1 MAAGKCL
8 VNGGIRVKDVTLE
21 STVSDGIAI
30 GAESRLLNGK
40 VRIPCLGD
48 DVFRRDRLTELIE
61 RATARPV
68 TLIAAPA
75 GSGKTV
81 ACAVW
86 AAEKARSRRVAWL
99 SLDEGDRE
107 PARFWASMTA
117 ALATGGTSA
126 VSELVPRSRDGGDDD
141 LPADLVNTMRRLSG
155 SVVLVLDDVHVL
167 AGSDVMPGLALLAHS
182 ASASLRLILSGR
194 SLPELHVAR
203 MRVAGTLSEIMPANL
218 ACTADEAEGYFA
230 ALGLTA
236 SAAERDQL
244 LGSVEGWMAGPRLAA
259 LIAARDGALSVG
271 AIAADPI
278 VADYLCDEVLDQQ
291 PAAIRRFLRRTSV
304 AERLTGGFADWLTG
318 DHGGTRILDQLSRSG
333 SFVSRNAQ
341 GRYRY
346 HPFLRQVLLGELRGG
361 MPDEVPGLLG
371 RAARWHTRDGD
382 AIEAVRCWAETG
394 DWERASLALTEAG
407 LAGVLPDRIG
417 ELEAALGLFPA
428 ARRRTDP
435 AVAAALGMAR
445 LCRGDPASADA
456 YLALAAAG
464 LDDRVPNRLVVELWL
479 AMLRTALLRTALLRT
494 AGQPDALAA
503 CWATAEQA
511 QVSASKQA
519 EHQALGLLWLALG
532 TARLRRWEITAARR
546 ALASARHQLT
556 AAGAIAMRERTQ
568 GWMAVT
574 EVLYGDLQ
582 AAAGTIER
590 LRSRV
595 PPDPAAAFFAAIAA
609 AYLAVE
615 QDDLVAAAR
624 LLDEADPGVVSWLP
638 GEPDA
643 ESLLMLARVRA
654 AIAEGDVAAAR
665 DMVRL
670 VCDKYGTDEPVPC
683 AVDADIA
690 LLAGDPTLTTA
701 ALAQSGG
708 ADARRAVRADQLAA
722 RARLLLA
729 LGDPAG
735 ALEAARH
742 CASDGELTLRDRI
755 TALVAATVASRRLGA
770 NREAARSLEQAL
782 GLAEPHRAYRPF
794 LDWGG
799 DVHSAIAIL
808 VAPASPA
815 AGFAARVREHLISRP
830 LVKPPDAAPGGRDAP
845 ALTASELAVLRLLRS
860 HMTNQEIADALY
872 LSVNTVKTHL
882 RAVYHKLGVSSRR
895 EAVDRGRRLRML

>member
-1 MAAGKCL
+1 
-8 VNGGIRVKDVTLE
+8 VTLE
-21 STVSDGIAI
+21 STVSDGIAMSM
-30 GAESRLLNGK
+30 EPRLLDGK
-40 VRIPCLGD
+40 VRIPCLGA

-61 RATARPV
+61 EATARPV
-68 TLIAAPA
+68 TMIAAPA

-81 ACAVW
+81 ACAGW
-86 AAEKARSRRVAWL
+86 ATAKARSRRVAWL

-107 PARFWASMTA
+107 PARFWAYMTA
-117 ALATGGTSA
+117 ALAAGGTSA
-126 VSELVPRSRDGGDDD
+126 ASALVPRSREADDE

-155 SVVLVLDDVHVL
+155 SVVLILDDVHL
-167 AGSDVMPGLALLAHS
+167 LSGSEVMPGLALLIHHAP
-182 ASASLRLILSGR
+182 ATLRLILCGR

-203 MRVAGTLSEIMPANL
+203 MRLAGTLSEIRPADL
-218 ACTADEAEGYFA
+218 ACTAEEAEEYFA

-244 LGSVEGWMAGPRLAA
+244 LGCMEGWMAGPRLAA

-278 VADYLCDEVLDQQ
+278 VADYLRDEVLDHQL
-291 PAAIRRFLRRTSV
+291 AATRRFLRRTSV

-318 DHGGTRILDQLSRSG
+318 ERGGTRILDQLSRAG
-333 SFVSRNAQ
+333 SFVSRDAQ
-341 GRYRY
+341 GKYRY

-361 MPDEVPGLLG
+361 LPEEVPGLLG

-382 AIEAVRCWAETG
+382 VIEAVRCWAEAG
-394 DWERASLALTEAG
+394 DWEHASLALTEAG

-428 ARRRTDP
+428 ARRGADP
-435 AVAAALGMAR
+435 AVAAALAVAR
-445 LCRGDPASADA
+445 LCRGDPASAAA
-456 YLALAAAG
+456 YIALAAAG
-464 LDDRVPNRLVVELWL
+464 LDDRVPNRPVIELWL
-479 AMLRTALLRTALLRT
+479 AMLAAAR
-494 AGQPDALAA
+494 QPDALAS
-503 CWATAEQA
+503 CWAMAERA
-511 QVSASKQA
+511 QLSASKQA
-519 EHQALGLLWLALG
+519 EHQAAGLLWLALG
-532 TARLRRWEITAARR
+532 TALLRRWEITAARR

-556 AAGAIAMRERTQ
+556 AAGATAMRERAQ

-582 AAAGTIER
+582 AAADIIIR

-595 PPDPAAAFFAAIAA
+595 PSDTAAAFFAAIAA
-609 AYLAVE
+609 AHLALE

-624 LLDEADPGVVSWLP
+624 LLDEADPGAVTWLP

-654 AIAEGDVAAAR
+654 AIAEGDVTTAR
-665 DMVRL
+665 DMVQL
-670 VCDKYGTDEPVPC
+670 VRDACGADEPVPC
-683 AVDADIA
+683 ALDADIA
-690 LLAGDPTLTTA
+690 LLAGDPRLATA
-701 ALAQSGG
+701 ALGLSGG
-708 ADARRAVRADQLAA
+708 VAADGAARADQLAA

-729 LGDPAG
+729 LGDPAA

-755 TALVAATVASRRLGA
+755 TALVAATLASRRLGA
-770 NREAARSLEQAL
+770 DREAATSLEKAL
-782 GLAEPHRAYRPF
+782 ALAEPHRAYRPF
-794 LDWGG
+794 LDMGG

-830 LVKPPDAAPGGRDAP
+830 LGRPPDAAPGGRETP

-895 EAVDRGRRLRML
+895 EAVDRGRRLHMV

>member
-1 MAAGKCL
+1 MKH
-8 VNGGIRVKDVTLE
+8 VTLE
-21 STVSDGIAI
+21 SAVSGSIAI
-30 GAESRLLNGK
+30 GVEPRLLDSK

-68 TLIAAPA
+68 TMIAAPA

-81 ACAVW
+81 ACAGW

-126 VSELVPRSRDGGDDD
+126 VSELVPRSRDGDDD

-167 AGSDVMPGLALLAHS
+167 AGSDVMPGLALLAHN
-182 ASASLRLILSGR
+182 APASLRLILSGR

-203 MRVAGTLSEIMPANL
+203 MRVAGTLSEVMPADL
-218 ACTADEAEGYFA
+218 ACTAEEAEGYFA

-259 LIAARDGALSVG
+259 LIAARDGALSVD

-278 VADYLCDEVLDQQ
+278 VADYLRDEVLDQQ

-318 DHGGTRILDQLSRSG
+318 EQGGTRILDQLSRTG
-333 SFVSRNAQ
+333 SFVSRDAQ
-341 GRYRY
+341 GKYRY

-361 MPDEVPGLLG
+361 TPEEVPGLLG

-394 DWERASLALTEAG
+394 DWEHASLALTEAG

-428 ARRRTDP
+428 ARRGADP

-479 AMLRTALLRTALLRT
+479 AMLRTAR
-494 AGQPDALAA
+494 QPDALAA

-532 TARLRRWEITAARR
+532 TALLRRWEVTAARR
-546 ALASARHQLT
+546 ALASASHQLT

-574 EVLYGDLQ
+574 EVLYGDLH
-582 AAAGTIER
+582 AATGIIER

-609 AYLAVE
+609 AHLAVE

-624 LLDEADPGVVSWLP
+624 LLDEADPGAVSWLP

-690 LLAGDPTLTTA
+690 LLAGDPRLTTA
-701 ALAQSGG
+701 ALGQSGG
-708 ADARRAVRADQLAA
+708 ADACRTVRADQLAA

-742 CASDGELTLRDRI
+742 CASDGGLTLRDRI
-755 TALVAATVASRRLGA
+755 TALVAAALASRRLGA
-770 NREAARSLEQAL
+770 DREAARSLEQAL

-794 LDWGG
+794 LDMGG

-830 LVKPPDAAPGGRDAP
+830 LAKPPDAAPGGREAP

>member
-1 MAAGKCL
+1 MKH
-8 VNGGIRVKDVTLE
+8 VTLE
-21 STVSDGIAI
+21 ATVSDGIAI
-30 GAESRLLNGK
+30 GVESRLLDSK

-61 RATARPV
+61 QATARPV
-68 TLIAAPA
+68 TMIAAPA

-86 AAEKARSRRVAWL
+86 ATAKVRSRRVAWL

-126 VSELVPRSRDGGDDD
+126 VSELVPRSRAGDDD
-141 LPADLVNTMRRLSG
+141 LPADLVVAMRRLSG

-167 AGSDVMPGLALLAHS
+167 AGSEVMPGLALLIHNAP
-182 ASASLRLILSGR
+182 AALRLILSGR

-203 MRVAGTLSEIMPANL
+203 MRVAGTLSEVMPADL
-218 ACTADEAEGYFA
+218 ACTAEEAEGYFA

-278 VADYLCDEVLDQQ
+278 VADYLRDEVLDQQ
-291 PAAIRRFLRRTSV
+291 PPAVRRFLRRTSV

-318 DHGGTRILDQLSRSG
+318 GDGGTRILDQLSRTG
-333 SFVSRNAQ
+333 SFVSRDAQ
-341 GRYRY
+341 GKYRY

-361 MPDEVPGLLG
+361 MPEEVPGLFG

-394 DWERASLALTEAG
+394 DWEHASLALTEAG

-417 ELEAALGLFPA
+417 ELETALGLFPA
-428 ARRRTDP
+428 ARRGADP
-435 AVAAALGMAR
+435 AVAAALSMAR

-456 YLALAAAG
+456 YLGLAAAG

-479 AMLRTALLRTALLRT
+479 AMLRAAR
-494 AGQPDALAA
+494 QPDALAA
-503 CWATAEQA
+503 CRAIAEQA
-511 QVSASKQA
+511 QASASKQA
-519 EHQALGLLWLALG
+519 EHQAVGLLWLALG
-532 TARLRRWEITAARR
+532 TALLRRWEITAARR

-556 AAGAIAMRERTQ
+556 AAGAMAMRERAQ

-574 EVLYGDLQ
+574 EVLYGDLR
-582 AAAGTIER
+582 AAAGIIER

-609 AYLAVE
+609 AHLAVE
-615 QDDLVAAAR
+615 QDDLVAAGL
-624 LLDEADPGVVSWLP
+624 LLDEADPGAVTWLP

-654 AIAEGDVAAAR
+654 AIAEGDVATAG

-670 VCDKYGTDEPVPC
+670 VYDKYGTDEPVPC

-690 LLAGDPTLTTA
+690 LLTGDPRLTTA
-701 ALAQSGG
+701 ALGLSAAGG
-708 ADARRAVRADQLAA
+708 GTDYRADGSPGRTVRADQLAA

-729 LGDPAG
+729 VGDPAG
-735 ALEAARH
+735 AFEAARH

-755 TALVAATVASRRLGA
+755 AALVAATLASRRLGDDRA
-770 NREAARSLEQAL
+770 AARSLEEAL

-794 LDWGG
+794 LDMGG

-808 VAPASPA
+808 VPPASPA

-830 LVKPPDAAPGGRDAP
+830 LVKPPDAASGGREAP
-845 ALTASELAVLRLLRS
+845 ALTASEMAVLRLLRS
-860 HMTNQEIADALY
+860 HLTNQEIADALY

-895 EAVDRGRRLRML
+895 EAVDRGRRLQML

>member
-1 MAAGKCL
+1 
-8 VNGGIRVKDVTLE
+8 VTLE
-21 STVSDGIAI
+21 SAVSDGIAF
-30 GAESRLLNGK
+30 GVEPRLLDAK
-40 VRIPCLGD
+40 THIPCLGA

-61 RATARPV
+61 QATARPV
-68 TLIAAPA
+68 TMIAAPA

-81 ACAVW
+81 ACAQW
-86 AAEKARSRRVAWL
+86 AAAKARSRRVAWL

-107 PARFWASMTA
+107 PARFWAAMTA
-117 ALATGGTSA
+117 ALATAGTSA
-126 VSELVPRSRDGGDDD
+126 VSELVPRSREADED
-141 LPADLVNTMRRLSG
+141 LPADLVNTMRRLPG

-167 AGSDVMPGLALLAHS
+167 AGSEVMPGLALLIHHAP
-182 ASASLRLILSGR
+182 AALRLILSGR
-194 SLPELHVAR
+194 SMPDMHVAR
-203 MRVAGTLSEIMPANL
+203 MRVAGTLSEVMPADL
-218 ACTADEAEGYFA
+218 ACTAEEAEGYFA

-244 LGSVEGWMAGPRLAA
+244 LGSMEGWMAGARLAA
-259 LIAARDGALSVG
+259 LIAARDGALSAG

-278 VADYLCDEVLDQQ
+278 VADYLRDEVLDQQ
-291 PAAIRRFLRRTSV
+291 PATVRRFLQRTSV

-318 DHGGTRILDQLSRSG
+318 DRGGTRILDQLSRTG
-333 SFVSRNAQ
+333 SFVSRDAQ
-341 GRYRY
+341 GKYRY

-361 MPDEVPGLLG
+361 LPEEVPGLLG
-371 RAARWHTRDGD
+371 RAARWYTRDGD

-394 DWERASLALTEAG
+394 DWEHASLALTEAG

-428 ARRRTDP
+428 ARRAADP

-445 LCRGDPASADA
+445 LCCGDPASADA
-456 YLALAAAG
+456 YLGLATAA

-479 AMLRTALLRTALLRT
+479 AMLRAAR
-494 AGQPDALAA
+494 QPDALAA
-503 CWATAEQA
+503 CWTTAEQA

-519 EHQALGLLWLALG
+519 EHQAAGLLWLALG
-532 TARLRRWEITAARR
+532 TALLRRWEITAARR

-556 AAGAIAMRERTQ
+556 AAGATAMRERAQ

-574 EVLYGDLQ
+574 EVLYGDLRT
-582 AAAGTIER
+582 AADIIER

-595 PPDPAAAFFAAIAA
+595 PPDSAAAFFAAIAA
-609 AYLAVE
+609 AHLAVE
-615 QDDLVAAAR
+615 QDDLVAASR
-624 LLDEADPGVVSWLP
+624 LLDEADPGAITWLP

-643 ESLLMLARVRA
+643 ESLLLLARVRV
-654 AIAEGDVAAAR
+654 AIAEGDVATAR

-670 VCDKYGTDEPVPC
+670 VCDKYGTDETVPC
-683 AVDADIA
+683 ALDADIA
-690 LLAGDPTLTTA
+690 LLAGDPR
-701 ALAQSGG
+701 LATSSLGLSRGAGERAGG
-708 ADARRAVRADQLAA
+708 SPDGAVRAGQLAA

-729 LGDPAG
+729 LGDPAA

-742 CASDGELTLRDRI
+742 CASDGDLTLRDRI
-755 TALVAATVASRRLGA
+755 TALVAATLASRRLGA
-770 NREAARSLEQAL
+770 DRDAAASLEQAL

-794 LDWGG
+794 LDMGG

-830 LVKPPDAAPGGRDAP
+830 LARLPDAASGGRETP

-895 EAVDRGRRLRML
+895 EAVDRGRRLHML